1 MGEGAGKSRAEEE
14 LDRIGQCV
22 IDLSPDWVLSYMV
35 SYPWVEGR
43 CWRCGEGA
51 PSPMPERERKC
62 TLARWVSQ
70 PRSEAAWSPVFLCLV
85 TYFSPTIGSGA

>member
-43 CWRCGEGA
+43 CWRCGEGNTA
-51 PSPMPERERKC
+51 S
-62 TLARWVSQ
+62 T
-70 PRSEAAWSPVFLCLV
+70 
-85 TYFSPTIGSGA
+85 